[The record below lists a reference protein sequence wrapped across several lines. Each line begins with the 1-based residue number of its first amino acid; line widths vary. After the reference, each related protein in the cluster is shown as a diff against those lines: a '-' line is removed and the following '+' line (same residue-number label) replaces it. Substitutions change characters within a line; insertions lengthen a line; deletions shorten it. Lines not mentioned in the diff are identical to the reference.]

1 MFKRSSLFLFVLFGL
16 ISIFNFTASAQ
27 ETESAANS
35 ALTEAKLPSGA
46 VRILPGSVPAEINQG
61 LEKIVA
67 AGEGKIVQGD
77 SEVLAWTGA
86 GYKKS
91 NAANLMKQIQSNLQA
106 KGWSYETG
114 EKTDEVTVFSALRET
129 PKKQGVLGF
138 YVMSD
143 DAMVLAWTEI
153 LPAGGSKN
161 TVENDSPK
169 SEPIKQ
175 SPLQNQNSSRS
186 SNSSSIVGE
195 WHNGRVSMMQ
205 DKNLITG
212 QMTAS
217 NGSTFTYKFSPTD
230 VLNTSVIS
238 NQRCMAARPICSTT
252 NAADT
257 KSAARRLHSFRA
269 KTTGKTHIAVRL
281 RATKNAITFWS
292 AKLTNFARKPTNT
305 AKLRF
310 VWQTQKAKAATSA
323 KKDNFRIYFR

>member
-1 MFKRSSLFLFVLFGL
+1 MFKRSSLFFVLFGL

-217 NGSTFTYKFSPTD
+217 NGSTFTYKFFADGRFEYVGYIKSTMYGCTTDLFNDKRGRYEISGSQITFVPSKNYWKNTYSCSPSSNKERDYVLERETYEFRTKTD
-230 VLNTSVIS
+230 EY
-238 NQRCMAARPICSTT
+238 
-252 NAADT
+252 
-257 KSAARRLHSFRA
+257 
-269 KTTGKTHIAVRL
+269 GKTSICLA
-281 RATKNAITFWS
+281 NAKGES
-292 AKLTNFARKPTNT
+292 CYQREE
-305 AKLRF
+305 R
-310 VWQTQKAKAATSA
+310 
-323 KKDNFRIYFR
+323 